1 MISYEDARVLY
12 EKLKEEKYFEKF
24 SNNKDQLLFSQKGL
38 LRFRYRKK
46 FKVLY
51 NGFLALAKILD
62 LNYSFDDN
70 RINSCLYT
78 VLFCAENRF
87 INDSEFL
94 DSVADNMRLHDG
106 DCEEKKFWKKLK
118 RTKENITLLQV
129 PLKYC
134 NNHLVYLARIEGED
148 DWVINEGEKFL
159 YVIFNFSVEKQVYIL
174 PLTK

>member
-1 MISYEDARVLY
+1 MISYEEARVLY

-24 SNNKDQLLFSQKGL
+24 SNNKDRLLFSQKGL
-38 LRFRYRKK
+38 LRFRYRKR

-62 LNYSFDDN
+62 INYSFNDN
-70 RINSCLYT
+70 KINSSLYT

-87 INDSEFL
+87 IDDSEFL

-106 DCEEKKFWKKLK
+106 DYDEKKFWKNLK
-118 RTKENITLLQV
+118 RTKESSTLLQI

-134 NNHLVYLARIEGED
+134 NNHLIYLAKIEVGD
-148 DWVINEGEKFL
+148 DFILEESEKYL
-159 YVIFNFSVEKQVYIL
+159 YVIFNFSVEKQAYIL
-174 PLTK
+174 PMIK

>member
-106 DCEEKKFWKKLK
+106 DCEEKKMIGSLMKVKNFFTLFLIFQLK
-118 RTKENITLLQV
+118 N
-129 PLKYC
+129 
-134 NNHLVYLARIEGED
+134 
-148 DWVINEGEKFL
+148 KF
-159 YVIFNFSVEKQVYIL
+159 IFCH
-174 PLTK
+174 